1 MAGTAT
7 DPVIVHLEG
16 DFKGWHATFRPL
28 TRISARVLIDLESES
43 MAIRLKA
50 YTKMILSVE
59 GWSDLDG
66 EPTSD
71 PLDAPIQ
78 ALEAAAAKFITEAT
92 ALPKE

>member
-7 DPVIVHLEG
+7 DPVIVHLDG
-16 DFKGWHATFRPL
+16 DFTGWTAIFRPL

-43 MAIRLKA
+43 MATRLQA

-66 EPTSD
+66 KPTSD
-71 PLDAPIQ
+71 PLEAPVQ
-78 ALEAAAAKFITEAT
+78 ALENAATQFITQAAT
-92 ALPKE
+92 LPKE